1 MMLENSEKALLKGLF
16 RCIFL
21 VTASDESEPT
31 GEALI
36 LCMSRKP
43 G

>member
-16 RCIFL
+16 RCIFF
-21 VTASDESEPT
+21 VTALNESEPT

-36 LCMSRKP
+36 LCMSREP